1 MGVDVEAAALGIVR
15 VANSAMVRALRRVTV
30 ERGIDGRLCTLV
42 AFGGAGPMHAVAV
55 ARAFSIEKVIVPAHS
70 GVFSALGCADAEMS
84 YSRQQTFRM
93 PVADWDQGRLGRA
106 RRDLEARLVAP
117 LAAAGHEA
125 SEITVEEVAAIRYR
139 GQSYAVEITDPPFED
154 AARMGERF
162 FDRHRSLY
170 GFATD
175 EPWEMVS
182 IRTRA
187 SVPRSRDCSAPTP
200 VRRAAPARVRS
211 LPCTFTAG
219 EKDLTPRHDRAALVA
234 ERPLEGPVI
243 VEDGWSTTVVP
254 PGATV
259 TPDRDGH
266 LHIDTGVAA

>member
-1 MGVDVEAAALGIVR
+1 
-15 VANSAMVRALRRVTV
+15 MVRALRRATV
-30 ERGIDGRLCTLV
+30 ERGIDGRRCTLI
-42 AFGGAGPMHAVAV
+42 AFGGAGPMHAVEV
-55 ARAFSIEKVIVPAHS
+55 ARAFSIDTVLVPAHS

-84 YSRQQTFRM
+84 YSRQQTLRM
-93 PVADWDQGRLGRA
+93 PVADWDEDRLRRA

-139 GQSYAVEITDPPFED
+139 GQSYAVEITDPPFGD
-154 AARMGERF
+154 AARMGARF

-187 SVPRSRDCSAPTP
+187 RVPRSRERKTP
-200 VRRAAPARVRS
+200 IPDRRATPGRVRS
-211 LPCTFTAG
+211 IPCTFAAG
-219 EKDLTPRHDRAALVA
+219 EKIATPRHDRAALVA
-234 ERPLEGPVI
+234 GRPLEGPVVI
-243 VEDGWSTTVVP
+243 EDAWSTTVVP

-259 TPDRDGH
+259 TPDPDGH
-266 LHIDTGVAA
+266 LHVDTGVAA